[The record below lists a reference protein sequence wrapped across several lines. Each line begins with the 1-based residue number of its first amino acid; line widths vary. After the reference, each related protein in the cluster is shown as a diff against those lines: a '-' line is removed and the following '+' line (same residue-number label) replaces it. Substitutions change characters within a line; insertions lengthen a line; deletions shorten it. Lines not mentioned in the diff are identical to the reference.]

1 MKEKIKLAL
10 KNRYKNMG
18 FGDKAI
24 ESVAEYLS
32 GSIKEESEIE
42 TAIGGVEPILKAFQS
57 ESDKIRTEKA
67 NAEKRLSEIEARIK
81 GLGGA
86 GNAKPGEESGEEDE
100 DKDTPAWAKAM
111 IKAMKEQSERLEKL
125 ESGKLSESRKQ
136 QLDGII
142 GQLPE
147 ALRKPYQRIRLDG
160 MNDEEFGALKDDI
173 KQEIEGILAE
183 SKAKG
188 AVFGIPL
195 AGNGGE
201 PGSGGKGK
209 EATEKEIDAV
219 LEGMNI

>member
-42 TAIGGVEPILKAFQS
+42 TAIGGVEPILKAFQG

-86 GNAKPGEESGEEDE
+86 GNAKPGEESGEEGE

-111 IKAMKEQSERLEKL
+111 MKAMKEQSERLEKL

-136 QLDGII
+136 QLNGII

-201 PGSGGKGK
+201 SGKGGGK